1 MAKNKNTKPNSYS
14 ARLGRRK
21 SATKIRVSL
30 PATHDFVTAN
40 GTRFPMPTLNPAH
53 FTYHNEGGALK
64 LTTHVFERLPR
75 SEEL

>member
-1 MAKNKNTKPNSYS
+1 MAKDKNSRPNSYS

-21 SATKIRVSL
+21 SAPKIRVSL

-53 FTYHNEGGALK
+53 FTYRDGALVTK
-64 LTTHVFERLPR
+64 VFERLPR
-75 SEEL
+75 SEEI